1 MEWIFW
7 TKYVTNNAKFPDF
20 FTLRDVKAGRP
31 SSHTGKAI
39 KKRGEYGTP
48 YVHAVHTYFF
58 IEFSPS
64 FIFCT
69 ND

>member
-39 KKRGEYGTP
+39 KNKGGNMVPPMYMLCI
-48 YVHAVHTYFF
+48 H
-58 IEFSPS
+58 IFS
-64 FIFCT
+64 
-69 ND
+69 